1 MREAAGN
8 RSYETA
14 DVRPRTLIWSVVIFG
29 VVLFAL
35 ALASAMMLRLWSTP
49 HTTASGA
56 FSARLE
62 PTQEAPEPRLQVAPA
77 ADLQKLRGVE
87 EARLRQY
94 EWIDR
99 QAGIAAIPIDRAME
113 LLAERGRKEQR
124 AVGRKESAKKEQ
136 P

>member
-1 MREAAGN
+1 MPEAAGN